1 MKYAI
6 NVLVLLGCLAIGVFL
21 SCTSGIKQQTAQS
34 DNASAPTN
42 LEQISE
48 IAKTATVQIGSLS
61 VEGPPTLGSGFFI
74 RHDLIVTNIH
84 VINQRS
90 FDGAISVAKLV
101 NKPTWYTIKGVMA
114 SDPKQDLVILKV
126 AKVGGEEP
134 HVLSI
139 GDSDTVK
146 AGDNIIAIGNPLQE
160 GKFVQGDVSKGTISR
175 CTSHFFRVKATNIRY
190 GYSGGPVLN
199 VHGDVIG
206 VISRGHGVGSGYAVP
221 SNHLRALLKNMPTQA
236 KSLEEW
242 REEPLIRY
250 YSAMRDAEVRGEFV
264 SAIKDYDTAIHLA
277 PDFADAYIN
286 RGDAREKLGDLEG
299 AIKDYDMAIRL
310 GADYA
315 FAYVSR
321 GTTRSNLGDSKGA
334 IEDYDTA
341 IGLKPGDALLATVY
355 VNRSSVR
362 SDLGNNKGA
371 IEDSNRAIGLKPDDT
386 LLAAAYIN
394 RGDARV
400 DLGDNK
406 GAIEDSNAVIGLEP
420 DDTLLAAAYN
430 VQGKAKSAQGN
441 NKDSLIDYN
450 KAIQLEPNHAE
461 FYYNRGI
468 ANAALGRA
476 SEAKTDLKTALKLLE
491 KAGHISKLVG
501 EETISVHLN
510 VRPDLKADI
519 EEALRLLE

>member
-6 NVLVLLGCLAIGVFL
+6 NVLVLLGCVAIGVFL
-21 SCTSGIKQQTAQS
+21 SCTSGIKQQPAQS
-34 DNASAPTN
+34 ENAPAPTN
-42 LEQISE
+42 LEQISK
-48 IAKTATVQIGSLS
+48 IAKAATVQIGSLS

-90 FDGAISVAKLV
+90 FDGAIRVAKLF

-114 SDPKQDLVILKV
+114 SDPKQDLVILKI
-126 AKVGGEEP
+126 AKVGGEAP

-175 CTSHFFRVKATNIRY
+175 RTSHFFRVKATNIRY

-206 VISRGHGVGSGYAVP
+206 VISRGHGIGSGYAVP
-221 SNHLRALLKNMPTQA
+221 SNYLQALINDLPMQA

-242 REEPLIRY
+242 REAPLIRF
-250 YSAMRDAEVRGEFV
+250 YSAMREAEMRGKFAD
-264 SAIKDYDTAIHLA
+264 AIKGYDTAIHLA

-286 RGDAREKLGDLEG
+286 RGDARETLGDIEG
-299 AIKDYDMAIRL
+299 AVRDYDMAIRL
-310 GADYA
+310 GADFIFVYA
-315 FAYVSR
+315 SR
-321 GTTRSNLGDSKGA
+321 GTARSNLGDHQGA

-341 IGLKPGDALLATVY
+341 IGLKSEDALLATVY

-362 SDLGNNKGA
+362 SNLGDHSGA
-371 IEDSNRAIGLKPDDT
+371 VEDSNRAIGLKPDST

-406 GAIEDSNAVIGLEP
+406 GAIEDSNKVIGLEP

-430 VQGKAKSAQGN
+430 VRGKAKSDQGD
-441 NKDSLIDYN
+441 NKDSIVDYD

-461 FYYNRGI
+461 FYYNRGV
-468 ANAALGRA
+468 ANAALGRTSA
-476 SEAKTDLKTALKLLE
+476 AETDFKTVLRLLE
-491 KAGHISKLVG
+491 QVVSISRLTN
-501 EETISVHLN
+501 EETLSVHLN
-510 VRPDLKADI
+510 VRSDLKADI
-519 EEALRLLE
+519 KEALRLLE